1 MRRNP
6 ASHSNSAVPAEYKDL
21 SEQNHSKIVIKNQRE
36 SREEHIIIDVIWS
49 ALLYFEEHFESH
61 SSDEMGFLLCKSL
74 QASCYKMYWPD
85 TCSTTI
91 PLLSYIT
98 MLYPLLVRPLE
109 TQWATMN
116 VAEHPF
122 PKAIE
127 IGFFFSGEWPMNKTI
142 LTEENQ
148 PIPGFCVRTE

>member
-21 SEQNHSKIVIKNQRE
+21 SEQNPSKIVIKNQRE

-74 QASCYKMYWPD
+74 QASCYKMY
-85 TCSTTI
+85 
-91 PLLSYIT
+91 
-98 MLYPLLVRPLE
+98 
-109 TQWATMN
+109 
-116 VAEHPF
+116 
-122 PKAIE
+122 
-127 IGFFFSGEWPMNKTI
+127 
-142 LTEENQ
+142 
-148 PIPGFCVRTE
+148 